1 MAAGQLLDREVTA
14 LVTGSDLM
22 ALGAIRAAH
31 RRGLT
36 VPRDLSVVG
45 FDDSP
50 LIAFTDPPLT
60 TLRQPVAA
68 MGNAAVRA
76 LVDEINGHAAP
87 RSEYIFPA
95 ELVVRGS
102 TAAAPAR
109 RLTKPT
115 HIPAA

>member
-1 MAAGQLLDREVTA
+1 M
-14 LVTGSDLM
+14 
-22 ALGAIRAAH
+22 
-31 RRGLT
+31 
-36 VPRDLSVVG
+36 VG
-45 FDDSP
+45 YDDSP

-60 TLRQPVAA
+60 TVRQPVAA

-109 RLTKPT
+109 RLAKPPT
-115 HIPAA
+115 CPPPETIRKYASRLPAGPAAPGLSPRPPATQGRSAPLA